1 MIGEPHP
8 HATARGYSRPAP
20 DPIVAPAQ
28 SSREGSAGIRVR
40 ARNAR
45 LTQGTEPVET
55 AAAVQMGMVAFGR
68 LSLDHFHRCLQKPPQ
83 KTLPAF
89 AQLRTGRRR
98 FITIILERTKTGEE
112 NQGNNRLRHQYI
124 EPFLEHARGRD
135 LPLAFLKQ
143 PFQRFHTKGLKAGVI
158 IEGELTQLVVQLGR
172 EPEQHPFRRAR
183 AGTPR
188 RLRAAARI
196 SPGRSMHCVRKA
208 GFTIHQGSKLRVSIQ
223 TVH

>member
-45 LTQGTEPVET
+45 LTQGTGPVET

-98 FITIILERTKTGEE
+98 FITIILERT
-112 NQGNNRLRHQYI
+112 
-124 EPFLEHARGRD
+124 
-135 LPLAFLKQ
+135 
-143 PFQRFHTKGLKAGVI
+143 VI
-158 IEGELTQLVVQLGR
+158 STD
-172 EPEQHPFRRAR
+172 RRN
-183 AGTPR
+183 T
-188 RLRAAARI
+188 L
-196 SPGRSMHCVRKA
+196 S
-208 GFTIHQGSKLRVSIQ
+208 
-223 TVH
+223 